1 MKKTKRNYVI
11 IVLLIILLA
20 IGVGYAAFSATLT
33 IDGTATG
40 TGTWD
45 VHFETVSLKTTGG
58 ATDTTHGTA
67 TINATGDTIT
77 ANINLAY
84 PGDAVML
91 EAVVKN
97 AGNTNAKLTE
107 FTIDGDDTDLTITK
121 SGAALLTDEKLL
133 AGKTCTAGFVI
144 KWDTE
149 SEATTLGTKSF
160 TITYKYA
167 QDTTE
172 INIDPTHTDA

>member
-1 MKKTKRNYVI
+1 MKKTKKNYAI
-11 IVLLIILLA
+11 IVLLIVLLA

-33 IDGTATG
+33 INGTATG
-40 TGTWD
+40 TGTWN
-45 VHFETVSLKTTGG
+45 VRFETVSLKTTGG
-58 ATDTTHGTA
+58 ATDTSHGTA
-67 TINATGDTIT
+67 TLNDTKDTIT
-77 ANINLAY
+77 ASINLAY

-97 AGNTNAKLTE
+97 DGNTNAKLTE
-107 FTIDGDDTDLTITK
+107 FTIEGDDSDLTITK
-121 SGAALLTDEKLL
+121 SGAALANGEKLA
-133 AGKTCTAGFVI
+133 AGGTCTAGFVI
-144 KWDTE
+144 KWDTN

>member
-1 MKKTKRNYVI
+1 MKKTKRNYAI
-11 IVLLIILLA
+11 IILLIILLA
-20 IGVGYAAFSATLT
+20 IGVGYAAFSATLI

-91 EAVVKN
+91 ETVVKN
-97 AGNTNAKLTE
+97 AGNTSAKLTE
-107 FTIDGDDTDLTITK
+107 FTIVGDDEDLTITK
-121 SGAALLTDEKLL
+121 SGAALSNGEKLA
-133 AGKTCTAGFVI
+133 AGGTCTAGVVI
-144 KWDTE
+144 KWNTDST
-149 SEATTLGTKSF
+149 ATTLGEKTF
-160 TITYKYA
+160 TITYKYE

-172 INIDPTHTDA
+172 INIEPTHTDA

>member
-1 MKKTKRNYVI
+1 MKKTKRNYAI
-11 IVLLIILLA
+11 IILLIILLA

-58 ATDTTHGTA
+58 ASDTTHGTA

-91 EAVVKN
+91 ETVVKN
-97 AGNTNAKLTE
+97 AGNTSCPRYTTSE
-107 FTIDGDDTDLTITK
+107 HTII
-121 SGAALLTDEKLL
+121 
-133 AGKTCTAGFVI
+133 V
-144 KWDTE
+144 
-149 SEATTLGTKSF
+149 
-160 TITYKYA
+160 KYYGVF
-167 QDTTE
+167 QVS
-172 INIDPTHTDA
+172 ILVF

>member
-1 MKKTKRNYVI
+1 MKKTKRNYAI
-11 IVLLIILLA
+11 IILLIILLA

-58 ATDTTHGTA
+58 ATDTSHGTA
-67 TINATGDTIT
+67 TLNDTKDTIT

-91 EAVVKN
+91 ETVVKN
-97 AGNTNAKLTE
+97 AGNTSAKLTE
-107 FTIDGDDTDLTITK
+107 CTIVGDDEDLTITK
-121 SGAALLTDEKLL
+121 SGAALSNGEKLA
-133 AGKTCTAGFVI
+133 AGGTCTAGVVI
-144 KWDTE
+144 KWNTDST
-149 SEATTLGTKSF
+149 ATTLGEKTF
-160 TITYKYA
+160 TITYKYE

-172 INIDPTHTDA
+172 INIEPTHTDA